1 MLNKFTL
8 ILFCLSFSDVLAQQL
23 LKGKVVAE
31 NSAAEGVLVVNLTTE
46 KETKTNPQGDFTIMA
61 KPGDLLI
68 LFSYELYKKRIVLDE
83 TDFEKPLEI
92 VMEANPNQLEE
103 VVVER
108 YRINPE
114 DLGLVP
120 KGQKVYTPGE
130 RKALRGNG
138 DALIVERKDKLRAK
152 FESYFKDTMIIQNL
166 GIPKEYVE
174 GYKYFIIENPEFVQ
188 AMNANN
194 RMTINRCVLNLAEKY
209 KKMLADE

>member
-8 ILFCLSFSDVLAQQL
+8 ILFCLSFSDVMAQQL
-23 LKGKVVAE
+23 LKGKVIAG

-46 KETKTNPQGDFTIMA
+46 KETRTNSQGDFTIMA
-61 KPGDLLI
+61 RPGDLLI
-68 LFSYELYKKRIVLDE
+68 LSSYELYKKRIVLDE
-83 TDFEKPLEI
+83 VDFGKTLAI
-92 VMEANPNQLEE
+92 VMETNLNQLEE

-114 DLGLVP
+114 DLGLVL

-152 FESYFKDTMIIQNL
+152 FERYFKDSMIIRNL
-166 GIPKEYVE
+166 GIPKEHVE
-174 GYKYFIIENPEFVQ
+174 GYKYFSIENPEFIEV
-188 AMNANN
+188 MNNN
-194 RMTINRCVLNLAEKY
+194 DLMSINRCVVSLAAEY
-209 KKMLADE
+209 KKRIADE